1 LQNFSILRATRAFSP
16 ATICS
21 VNRKELSAVMVEC
34 AARSE
39 RAAVMQQEATARQEK
54 ATAKLEEA
62 VALREATTARLEK
75 HWDEASA
82 RWEREQVAMRE
93 SRERQD
99 KLHQAHVNRIEAMM
113 AENKEWTKRIFAEL
127 DDQRDERRALIEAL
141 LQAIDRL
148 PPPPPHLRSA

>member
-1 LQNFSILRATRAFSP
+1 
-16 ATICS
+16 
-21 VNRKELSAVMVEC
+21 VNRKELSAIVAEC

-39 RAAVMQQEATARQEK
+39 RAAVMQREATARQER

-75 HWDEASA
+75 
-82 RWEREQVAMRE
+82 RWAEEQVAIRE

-99 KLHQAHVNRIEAMM
+99 KLHQAHVDRIEAMM
-113 AENKEWTKRIFAEL
+113 AENQEWTKKIFAEL

-141 LQAIDRL
+141 FKAIDRL